1 VGERFGQRI
10 KRRRQERGLG
20 LRHTAARAGMSATF
34 LSRIENADERTPPS
48 EEKIRALAQ
57 ILDDDFDVLM
67 TLAGR
72 IPQDVERVITGD
84 PTMPE
89 FLRVARR
96 RKVSGEELLQLLE
109 LHPAPRH
116 PASGKR
122 RGGEDS

>member
-10 KRRRQERGLG
+10 RRLRQERGLG

-34 LSRIENADERTPPS
+34 LSRIENGEERTPPS
-48 EEKIRALAQ
+48 EEKIGALSRV
-57 ILDDDFDVLM
+57 LGDEFDVLM

-72 IPQDVERVITGD
+72 IPEEVERVITGD

-96 RKVSGEELLQLLE
+96 RRASGQELLRMLE
-109 LHPAPRH
+109 RH
-116 PASGKR
+116 INKEES
-122 RGGEDS
+122 